1 MPAAAP
7 ATAPTTATAA
17 TGVSPGKRKIHYAGP
32 WVTDAEV
39 AAVADAAR
47 HGFYEN
53 YRVHTSLLESRLRE
67 YLGVKH
73 CLAVNSGTAAIHLG
87 LASLGIGPG
96 DEVILPDASCVATAL
111 AVAYTGARPVF
122 ADVEPSTWCLSPVSV
137 EACLSPRTKA
147 LMPVHWNGHPCAM
160 DELLDIARRHSL
172 VVMEDGAPALGA
184 EYHGRKIGTLGD
196 TASFSFQGAKIAIAG
211 QGGAFVTNRDD
222 AITRARQLAAYGRTD
237 SVMTYWSDFVGYNYG
252 MPNLPAALAAA
263 QMLRMDELLAKKR
276 QIWSWYETHLGDA
289 PRVQLIHEAPGTRST
304 YCYPPM
310 LLQPDA
316 RITRAELFARLK
328 EDNID
333 ARPAQ
338 PRQSRMPMFNQT
350 ADTPVCALIETHG
363 VLLPGAFSLTEED
376 VALVCRRLRE
386 LT

>member
-1 MPAAAP
+1 MVEQE
-7 ATAPTTATAA
+7 TNM
-17 TGVSPGKRKIHYAGP
+17 GGKKIHYAGP
-32 WVTDAEV
+32 WVTEREV
-39 AAVADAAR
+39 AAVAEAAR
-47 HGFYEN
+47 VGFYEN
-53 YRVHTSLLESRLRE
+53 YRLHASQLEQKLRE

-73 CLAVNSGTAAIHLG
+73 CLAVNSGTAAMHLG

-96 DEVILPDASCVATAL
+96 DEVIVPDASCVATAL
-111 AVAYTGARPVF
+111 AVAYTGATPVF
-122 ADVEPSTWCLSPVSV
+122 ADVDPDTWCLSPASV
-137 EACLSPRTKA
+137 EKCLSPRTRA

-160 DELLDIARRHSL
+160 DELLDIARRRGL
-172 VVMEDGAPALGA
+172 LVMEDGAPALGA
-184 EYHGRKIGTLGD
+184 EYKGRKVGTLGD

-222 AITRARQLAAYGRTD
+222 AMVKARQLASYGRTD

-252 MPNLPAALAAA
+252 MPNLPAALASA
-263 QMLRMDELLAKKR
+263 QMDRMGELLAKKR
-276 QIWSWYETHLGDA
+276 QIWAWYEEHLGDA
-289 PRVQLIHEAPGTRST
+289 PRVKLIREAPGTRST

-310 LLQPDA
+310 LLKPEA
-316 RITRAELFARLK
+316 RVTRAELFARLK

-338 PRQSRMPMFNQT
+338 PRQSPMPMFRQN
-350 ADTPVCALIETHG
+350 ADTPVCRLIETNG
-363 VLLPGAFSLTEED
+363 VLLPGAFCLEEED